1 MDPLTLTAIG
11 MGGQALVQGLAGG
24 IALKKGLSQKIDE
37 RTNYTADPGVTRMAR
52 ESALQSKG
60 RMANIG
66 ALERNA
72 QGQGASSQASYNR
85 AATDSSQAFLGTS
98 AVEAQ
103 STQRGMQLAQL
114 EQQDQVRRQARADQ
128 GTLLQN
134 QERGREIADKQL
146 KRQEQIQTKSQLI
159 SGGLQGLTS
168 AFGGVASIGQFQQQG
183 NLQDA
188 QADYYAN
195 ASRSTSAPSGFTGQA
210 TGYQPG
216 GLFQS
221 NTLGTYN
228 PITGQYEQ

>member
-1 MDPLTLTAIG
+1 MIDPLTLTAIG
-11 MGGQALVQGLAGG
+11 MGGQALIQGIGGG
-24 IALKKGLSQKIDE
+24 IALAKGLKQDVDK
-37 RTNYTADPGVTRMAR
+37 RTDYTADPGVARMAR

-85 AATDSSQAFLGTS
+85 AATDASQAFLGTS
-98 AVEAQ
+98 AVDAQ
-103 STQRGMQLAQL
+103 QGQRGMQLAQL

-134 QERGREIADKQL
+134 QERGREISDKQL

-183 NLQDA
+183 NLQEA
-188 QADYYAN
+188 QANYYNQAGLGG
-195 ASRSTSAPSGFTGQA
+195 TAPSAFTGQQS
-210 TGYQPG
+210 YQPG
-216 GLFQS
+216 GIFQN
-221 NTLGTYN
+221 NTLGKYN
-228 PITGQYEQ
+228 PVTGQYEK